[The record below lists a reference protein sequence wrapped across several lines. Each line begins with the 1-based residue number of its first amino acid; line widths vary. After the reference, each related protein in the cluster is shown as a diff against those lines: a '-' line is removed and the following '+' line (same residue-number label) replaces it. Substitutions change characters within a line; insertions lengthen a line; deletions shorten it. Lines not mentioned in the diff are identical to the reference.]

1 VSWAAPWVQAEKTA
15 GPYRYTLK
23 GGSSM
28 IYYNLMETL
37 RKNEYFLTRD
47 LVREIREF
55 PETSHYR
62 AVEEDKLYN
71 WIHQVIYHTYKRHSA
86 WLSND
91 TSKNTIIATYSEL
104 GKHRRREGI
113 PLEDVIQA
121 LFLIK
126 KRIYRCM
133 NERMALETDYT
144 MKEATELFLNL
155 GIFYDRVAQ
164 AIITGYQDETKTLA
178 CA

>member
-1 VSWAAPWVQAEKTA
+1 
-15 GPYRYTLK
+15 
-23 GGSSM
+23 M

-47 LVREIREF
+47 LVREIRES

-71 WIHQVIYHTYKRHSA
+71 WVHQVIYHTYKRHSA
-86 WLSND
+86 WLGND
-91 TSKNTIIATYSEL
+91 TSKNTIFAYYSEL
-104 GKHRRREGI
+104 GKQRRREGL
-113 PLEDVIQA
+113 PLQDIVQS

-126 KRIYRCM
+126 KRIYQCIT
-133 NERMALETDYT
+133 ERMALETDYT
-144 MKEATELFLNL
+144 AKETTELFVNL
-155 GIFYDRVAQ
+155 DLFYDRVAQ
-164 AIITGYQDETKTLA
+164 AIIAGYQKETGSLA